1 MIPLDALATERKIGM
16 NCAVTVNYHD
26 LSVRSAEEIAAAN
39 FIVEKTVT
47 IYVVENSEKPQLK
60 NLSGF
65 FWNLNYW
72 SLVFL
77 VACFIPLKSNR
88 SVKISSISTDIYFED
103 VFFGY
108 PKRKQVEKQAV
119 HT

>member
-60 NLSGF
+60 NLSIF
-65 FWNLNYW
+65 LEFKLLISRIPRRLFHPSEEQQVYKNKFHFHWHIFWGRIFWL
-72 SLVFL
+72 
-77 VACFIPLKSNR
+77 SN
-88 SVKISSISTDIYFED
+88 T
-103 VFFGY
+103 
-108 PKRKQVEKQAV
+108 
-119 HT
+119 

>member
-16 NCAVTVNYHD
+16 NCAVNYHD

-47 IYVVENSEKPQLK
+47 IYVVENSEEPQLK
-60 NLSGF
+60 NLSI
-65 FWNLNYW
+65 
-72 SLVFL
+72 FL
-77 VACFIPLKSNR
+77 EFKLLISRVPRRLFHPPEEQQVC
-88 SVKISSISTDIYFED
+88 KISFISIDIYFED

-108 PKRKQVEKQAV
+108 PKRKQVEKWAV

>member
-1 MIPLDALATERKIGM
+1 MIPLDALATERKVGM

-39 FIVEKTVT
+39 FIVKKTVT
-47 IYVVENSEKPQLK
+47 IYVVENSEEPQLK
-60 NLSGF
+60 NLSIF
-65 FWNLNYW
+65 LEFKLW

-88 SVKISSISTDIYFED
+88 SVKISSISTDMYFED

>member
-1 MIPLDALATERKIGM
+1 MIPLDSLATERKIGM

-60 NLSGF
+60 NLSI
-65 FWNLNYW
+65 
-72 SLVFL
+72 FL
-77 VACFIPLKSNR
+77 EFKLLISRVPRRLFHPSEEQQVC
-88 SVKISSISTDIYFED
+88 KISSISTDIYFED

>member
-47 IYVVENSEKPQLK
+47 IYVVENSEEPQLK
-60 NLSGF
+60 NLSIF
-65 FWNLNYW
+65 LEFKL
-72 SLVFL
+72 LVSRIYL
-77 VACFIPLKSNR
+77 VGKR